1 MCARGWSLVEL
12 TLVIVILGTLGI
24 FIGPLLLSAV
34 TAYDKTQ
41 TSVATLAKQRYAI
54 ERMVR
59 EIRDIRRTP
68 ADTATFDISS
78 LAGTNFTFFKA
89 DGTEVALAL
98 SGSTVTLGYT
108 GVATST
114 LTDQV
119 GGFSLVYYLQDG
131 TTTTGVT
138 AANVAFVEVNLT
150 LVEGAGSFASRTR
163 VNLRNPQ

>member
-1 MCARGWSLVEL
+1 MRRARGWSLVEL
-12 TLVIVILGTLGI
+12 TLVIVILGILGI

-41 TSVATLAKQRYAI
+41 TSVATLAKQRYAM
-54 ERMVR
+54 ERIVR

-78 LAGTNFTFFKA
+78 LASATALTFFKA
-89 DGTEVALAL
+89 DGTHVALAL

-119 GGFSLVYYLQDG
+119 AGFSLVYYLQDG
-131 TTTTGVT
+131 TTTAGVT
-138 AANVAFVEVNLT
+138 TAN
-150 LVEGAGSFASRTR
+150 
-163 VNLRNPQ
+163 